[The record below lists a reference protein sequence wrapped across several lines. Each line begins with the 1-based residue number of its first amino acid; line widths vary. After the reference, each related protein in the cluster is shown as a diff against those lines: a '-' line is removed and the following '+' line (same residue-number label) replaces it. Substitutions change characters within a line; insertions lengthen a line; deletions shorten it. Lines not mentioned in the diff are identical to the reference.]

1 MRQITEFMMNRLIE
15 EFPNQLKDSTSVFT
29 RCELKTSHNEVKNIL
44 VCGLGGSG
52 FIGDLVLDLVS
63 RDLSIPLI
71 INKGYHLP
79 KFADDSTLLILASY
93 SGYTEEVLSCFEEAI
108 EQKLNPICISS
119 GGKLKEFAARH
130 GCDFINIP
138 TGFPPR
144 TSLAYGFSSFIHVLT
159 HFNIIPSHYNSLSLD
174 LSNFLLL
181 NQEEIKQSAAL
192 CATACK
198 NKIIVAYTEDRIE
211 SVALRLKQQINE
223 NSKSYCWFNILPELN
238 HNELVGWKQSHHAIQ
253 SLFLRTSFENERN
266 KHRFEFIKPI
276 VNEFADS
283 VIEIFPKGNT
293 LAEQYFFL
301 LHWSDWLSYFLAIEQ
316 EQDPVEVNVI
326 DNLKSFLKNIN

>member
-1 MRQITEFMMNRLIE
+1 MMNRLIE

-29 RCELKTSHNEVKNIL
+29 RCELKTEQSDVKNIL

-71 INKGYHLP
+71 TNKGYHLP
-79 KFADDSTLLILASY
+79 QFTDKSTLIIMASY
-93 SGYTEEVLSCFEEAI
+93 SGYTEEVLNCFEEAI
-108 EQKLNPICISS
+108 ARNLNPICISS
-119 GGKLKEFAARH
+119 GGKLKELAAAN
-130 GCDFINIP
+130 GCDFIDIP

-159 HFNIIPSHYNSLSLD
+159 HFKIIPPSYASLSQNLGEF
-174 LSNFLLL
+174 LSTY
-181 NQEEIKQSAAL
+181 QPEIKDSAAL
-192 CATACK
+192 CAAACK

-253 SLFLRTSFENERN
+253 SLFLRTSFENDRN

-283 VIEIFPKGNT
+283 VIEIFPQGNT
-293 LAEQYFFL
+293 LAEQYFYL
-301 LHWSDWLSYFLAIEQ
+301 LHWSDWLSYFLALEQ

-326 DNLKSFLKNIN
+326 ENLKSFLKNIN